1 MGLQKTNKKVKV
13 KDGSESRKRESAKGA
28 MRQRAVFLRYE
39 RDGVSLT

>member
-28 MRQRAVFLRYE
+28 LRQRAVFLRYK